1 MLARKDDKSYIDMLR
16 QRKIEHYCSAYPQIM
31 RVLRPE
37 LLMDIPVASTSKK
50 YLDVL
55 LQCQAC
61 FLLSDHFETNGD
73 TKETRSIR
81 RLAQSTL
88 KSLSAVDS
96 YRGALLHFREYS
108 RLPRGW
114 KPLPLPRLE
123 IRMQPA
129 LRDGDI
135 GKRISELEGLWDKD
149 RAGWLRRLVKTADQC
164 VTVPGRHGAS
174 VRLFY
179 SARRKFLTY
188 V

>member
-1 MLARKDDKSYIDMLR
+1 MAGDTQLSCALRRHRID
-16 QRKIEHYCSAYPQIM
+16 HYKRAYPQIM
-31 RVLRPE
+31 SVLSPK
-37 LLMDIPVASTSKK
+37 LLEHIPLASVSKK

-55 LQCQAC
+55 LRCEAC
-61 FLLSDHFETNGD
+61 LTLSEHFKACGYLRAAR
-73 TKETRSIR
+73 ETRAIGEC
-81 RLAQSTL
+81 
-88 KSLSAVDS
+88 SAKAMSAAADS
-96 YRGALLHFREYS
+96 YRGALLDFLAYG
-108 RLPRGW
+108 RLPLDW
-114 KPLPLPRLE
+114 KPPPSPRLE

-149 RAGWLRRLVKTADQC
+149 RAGWLRRLVKTADEC

-179 SARRKFLTY
+179 SARRRFLTY